1 MGIDT
6 TNPEHYKAGKLE
18 AWDVLDEFFPND
30 PLLWNAG
37 KYLMR
42 LGKKDAPAQEIGKI
56 KTYLDRWL
64 EKKGEELL
72 ETNQNTWTDAPT
84 ELKLTYWHKLPD
96 DMHERLLLLQRD
108 GAITRAESARNSP
121 DKAPFLV
128 IGTVGVVLPHTL
140 GHYVSDSFRSFE
152 DRWAKYVED
161 NNL

>member
-1 MGIDT
+1 MGSDT

-72 ETNQNTWTDAPT
+72 ETNQNTWTDAET
-84 ELKLTYWHKLPD
+84 GCEYTYWWKVPPTTD
-96 DMHERLLLLQRD
+96 GSILLLDRY
-108 GAITRAESARNSP
+108 GVIVRAETARKTHSA
-121 DKAPFLV
+121 APFFAS
-128 IGTVGVVLPHTL
+128 VGLTQMYTHFAR
-140 GHYVSDSFRSFE
+140 SDAFRNFQ
-152 DRWAKYVED
+152 DRWAKYVKD